1 MKRKRRKRCEYRWHA
16 SQNPAAVPGVRR
28 ARRCL
33 ADRGGNSGRFFGILP
48 RRLDGVAAL
57 VPGILVFETGERG
70 EQIVAV
76 DEGVLVKAG
85 RDVMVSVRNAVG
97 GNDLGQLRDTV
108 EREFLNLGERE
119 RAVRSVLAKLETSF
133 VRRMLELRHE

>member
-1 MKRKRRKRCEYRWHA
+1 MNNAGMNFKILL
-16 SQNPAAVPGVRR
+16 PFGVFAEHDDVLRIV
-28 ARRCL
+28 AETAHGC
-33 ADRGGNSGRFFGILP
+33 FGILP

-57 VPGILVFETGERG
+57 VPGILIFETSKGG

-97 GNDLGQLRDTV
+97 GENLARLRETV
-108 EREFLNLGERE
+108 EREFLNLGEHE
-119 RAVRSVLAKLETSF
+119 HAVRSVLAKLETSF
-133 VRRMLELRHE
+133 MRRMMELRHG

>member
-1 MKRKRRKRCEYRWHA
+1 
-16 SQNPAAVPGVRR
+16 
-28 ARRCL
+28 
-33 ADRGGNSGRFFGILP
+33 
-48 RRLDGVAAL
+48 
-57 VPGILVFETGERG
+57 VPGILVFETGECG

-97 GNDLGQLRDTV
+97 GDDLGQLRDTV

>member
-1 MKRKRRKRCEYRWHA
+1 M
-16 SQNPAAVPGVRR
+16 NAAGMHLKILLPFRVFAEHDGVSRIV
-28 ARRCL
+28 AET
-33 ADRGGNSGRFFGILP
+33 ADGFFGILP

-57 VPGILVFETGERG
+57 VPGILVFETGECG

-97 GNDLGQLRDTV
+97 GDDLGQLRDTV

-133 VRRMLELRHE
+133 VRRMVELRHE

>member
-1 MKRKRRKRCEYRWHA
+1 MHLKILLPFRVFAEHD
-16 SQNPAAVPGVRR
+16 GVSRIV
-28 ARRCL
+28 AET
-33 ADRGGNSGRFFGILP
+33 ADGFFGILP

-57 VPGILVFETGERG
+57 VPGILVFETGECG

-97 GNDLGQLRDTV
+97 GDDLGQLRDTV

>member
-1 MKRKRRKRCEYRWHA
+1 VNTAGMHLRILLPFRVFAEHD
-16 SQNPAAVPGVRR
+16 GVSRIV
-28 ARRCL
+28 AET
-33 ADRGGNSGRFFGILP
+33 ADGFFGILP

-57 VPGILVFETGERG
+57 VPGILLFETGKRG

-97 GNDLGQLRDTV
+97 GDDLGQLRDTV
-108 EREFLNLGERE
+108 EREFLNLGEHE

-133 VRRMLELRHE
+133 VRRMVGLRHE

>member
-1 MKRKRRKRCEYRWHA
+1 MNNTSMNLKILLPHGIFAQHDDVLRIVAET
-16 SQNPAAVPGVRR
+16 
-28 ARRCL
+28 
-33 ADRGGNSGRFFGILP
+33 ADGCFGILP

-57 VPGILVFETGERG
+57 VPGILIFESGSQG

-97 GNDLGQLRDTV
+97 GEHLARLRETV
-108 EREFLNLGERE
+108 EQEFLNLGEHE
-119 RAVRSVLAKLETSF
+119 HAVRSVLAKLESSF
-133 VRRMLELRHE
+133 VRRMMDLRRG